1 MLRIAAKQ
9 TVRADSCEEFEEI
22 ARELIAITR
31 TEEGNHG
38 YTLARSTE
46 DPQVYCF
53 FEVWE
58 NMEVM
63 MAHLHSEHF
72 ERISPK
78 LDALMEVKPVLDIYE
93 EI

>member
-1 MLRIAAKQ
+1 MIRIAAKQ
-9 TVRADSCEEFEEI
+9 TVRADACEKFEEL

-46 DPQVYCF
+46 NPQVYCF
-53 FEVWE
+53 FEAWE
-58 NMEVM
+58 SVEIMER
-63 MAHLHSEHF
+63 HLHSEHF
-72 ERISPK
+72 TRIAPQ
-78 LDALMEVKPVLDIYE
+78 LDALMEEMTTLEVYE